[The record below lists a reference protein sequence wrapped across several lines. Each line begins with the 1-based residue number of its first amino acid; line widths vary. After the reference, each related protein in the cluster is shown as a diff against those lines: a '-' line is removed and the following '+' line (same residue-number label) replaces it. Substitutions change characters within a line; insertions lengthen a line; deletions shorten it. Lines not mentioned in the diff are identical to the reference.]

1 MTGPDDAAARL
12 TEICLGLQ
20 LAPGA
25 IERPTTKGAHGREAT
40 AQIKART
47 EAESRHVDLNFS
59 LRIEGS

>member
-25 IERPTTKGAHGREAT
+25 IERPTKGAHGREAT

-47 EAESRHVDLNFS
+47 EAESRHVDLNF
-59 LRIEGS
+59 